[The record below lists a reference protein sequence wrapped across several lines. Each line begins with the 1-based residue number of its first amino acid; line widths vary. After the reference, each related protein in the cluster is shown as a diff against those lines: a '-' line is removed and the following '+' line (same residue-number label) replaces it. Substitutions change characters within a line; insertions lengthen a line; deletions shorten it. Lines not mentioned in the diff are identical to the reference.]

1 MSHAS
6 TGQHGPDGVRD
17 DGHAAGDVGAAPS
30 GASGRFPCEKCG
42 ADLHFAPGTDSLRCG
57 FCGHE
62 NRIEAAAGADAGPE
76 GLEQDLRAT
85 LAGLTSQQ
93 ETQDTL
99 DVACHACGAVVH
111 GLEHTAATKCPFCAT
126 SLVTTSQT
134 NRLIKPHG
142 VLPFAFDA
150 KAASAKLLAWV
161 KGLWF
166 APSDLKNFAVVDGRL
181 SGVYIPAWT
190 YDSHATSWYTGQR
203 GDAYYVTV
211 MRNVMVNGKMTMRPQ
226 QERRIRW
233 SPASG
238 VVQDR
243 FDDVL
248 VLGGAS
254 LPENLLAKL
263 SPWDVAKAVAYD
275 DAYLSGFSAET
286 YRVGVD
292 EGFAKAQQIM
302 AGTIHMT
309 VRASIGGDEQRV
321 TSVRTQHDD
330 LKFKHLL
337 LPVWVA
343 AYRYRGKSYRT
354 LVNARTGEIIGDRP
368 WSAGKIALAVVAGL
382 VVIGLIVL
390 VVAVARGR

>member
-1 MSHAS
+1 MSQA
-6 TGQHGPDGVRD
+6 RD
-17 DGHAAGDVGAAPS
+17 SQQPAPEAVPNS
-30 GASGRFPCEKCG
+30 ASGRFPCEKCG
-42 ADLHFAPGTDSLRCG
+42 ADLHFAPGTESLRCG

-62 NRIEAAAGADAGPE
+62 NRIEPAPGAAAGPD

-85 LAGLTSQQ
+85 LAGLESTQ

-99 DVACHACGAVVH
+99 DIACHACGAVVH
-111 GLEHTAATKCPFCAT
+111 GLEHTAATTCPFCAT
-126 SLVTTSQT
+126 SLVATSQS
-134 NRLIKPHG
+134 NRLIKPHA

-150 KAASAKLLAWV
+150 KVASGKLLAWV

-190 YDSHATSWYTGQR
+190 YDSHATSWYTGLR
-203 GDAYYVTV
+203 GDAYYVTTQT
-211 MRNVMVNGKMTMRPQ
+211 MVNGRLTTRR
-226 QERRIRW
+226 ERRIRW

-238 VVQDR
+238 VVKDR

-248 VLGGAS
+248 VLGGTS
-254 LPENLLAKL
+254 LPENLVAKL
-263 SPWDVAKAVAYD
+263 SPWDVDKAVAYD
-275 DAYLSGFSAET
+275 DAYLSGFTAET

-292 EGFAKAQQIM
+292 EGFAQAQEIM
-302 AGTIHMT
+302 AGTISMT
-309 VRASIGGDEQRV
+309 VRADIGGDEQQV
-321 TSVRTQHDD
+321 TSVRTKHDK

-390 VVAVARGR
+390 VVTMAQGR

>member
-1 MSHAS
+1 MD
-6 TGQHGPDGVRD
+6 QRGPDGAAED
-17 DGHAAGDVGAAPS
+17 SAAGGPGSVPS
-30 GASGRFPCEKCG
+30 AASGRFPCEQCG
-42 ADLHFAPGTDSLRCG
+42 ADLHFAPGTYSLRCG

-62 NRIEAAAGADAGPE
+62 NRIEAAPDAAAGPE

-85 LAGLTSQQ
+85 LAGLESA
-93 ETQDTL
+93 EEKQDTL
-99 DVACHACGAVVH
+99 DVSCHACGAVVH
-111 GLEHTAATKCPFCAT
+111 GLEHTAATACPFCAT
-126 SLVTTSQT
+126 SLVTTNQT
-134 NRLIKPHG
+134 NRLIKPHA

-203 GDAYYVTV
+203 GDAYYVT
-211 MRNVMVNGKMTMRPQ
+211 RQVMVNGRMTARR
-226 QERRIRW
+226 ERRIRW

-254 LPENLLAKL
+254 LPENLLTKL
-263 SPWDVAKAVAYD
+263 APWDLAKAVAYD

-286 YRVGVD
+286 YRVDVAK
-292 EGFAKAQQIM
+292 GFAQAAKIM
-302 AGTIHMT
+302 DGQIHMT

-321 TSVRTQHDD
+321 TSVRTQHDQ
-330 LKFKHLL
+330 LRFKHVL

-354 LVNARTGEIIGDRP
+354 LLNARTGEIIGDRP

-390 VVAVARGR
+390 VVAMARGG